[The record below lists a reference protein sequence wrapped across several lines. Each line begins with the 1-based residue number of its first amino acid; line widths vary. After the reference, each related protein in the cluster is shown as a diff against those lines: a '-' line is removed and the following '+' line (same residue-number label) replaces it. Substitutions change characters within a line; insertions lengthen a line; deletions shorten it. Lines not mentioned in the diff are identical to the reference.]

1 MGEKG
6 DNVIIDEV
14 LYTYEAA
21 VKKYEQERYHTWLC
35 NQKKIQEIRE
45 RQNRKRK
52 YFLNQKLIGFF
63 GLLMVVIVTV
73 LCGNL
78 ACLALGFP
86 GMYAMVTKKMLV
98 VNDYYYDH
106 DGFSQWET

>member
-1 MGEKG
+1 MEEKG

-21 VKKYEQERYHTWLC
+21 VNRYEQERYHTWLC
-35 NQKKIQEIRE
+35 NQKKIREIRE
-45 RQNRKRK
+45 KQKEKRR

-78 ACLALGFP
+78 VCLALGFP
-86 GMYAMVTKKMLV
+86 GIYAMVTKKILV
-98 VNDYYYDH
+98 VNEYYYEH
-106 DGFSQWET
+106 NGVSQWET